1 MRITK
6 KNNKRIDHVQKG
18 LKADTL
24 WDDRPIKEASELANL
39 IGDQF
44 DDMNTFKI
52 KQEKVCLSLISSR
65 C

>member
-24 WDDRPIKEASELANL
+24 WDDRPIKEASELAKL

-44 DDMNTFKI
+44 DDMTTFKI
-52 KQEKVCLSLISSR
+52 KQEKVCLSLI
-65 C
+65 

>member
-1 MRITK
+1 MSK

-44 DDMNTFKI
+44 DDMTTFKI
-52 KQEKVCLSLISSR
+52 KQEKVCLSLI
-65 C
+65 